1 MNETLERELEQA
13 AQEAASLKSLREKFL
28 LLAETGDRAAMNHV
42 RELEK
47 REEEARRRIRELH
60 IHRLPLA

>member
-1 MNETLERELEQA
+1 MNAVLDKQIEDAT
-13 AQEAASLKSLREKFL
+13 QEAASLRNLREKFL
-28 LLAETGDRAAMNHV
+28 LLAETGDRAAVQHV

-47 REEEARRRIRELH
+47 REEEARRRIKELH